1 MTRVAKGPSDLDLIR
16 DYLGGDVAAFDTLF
30 KRYHKAI
37 YGLTFRLLRD
47 RQLAEDL
54 TQETFFQI
62 LRTIHRINDSFN
74 FSAWIHRIATNLCY
88 DELRRRKK
96 FPEAQEIDDE
106 ENEDSVL
113 QVPDG
118 DARKS
123 PEVALE
129 ISELRDAVWSVARR
143 LPEKYRLVLTL
154 RELQGLSYAN
164 IARKMRVSE
173 SAVETLL
180 HRARRRF
187 KEEFLSWRARPR
199 PKRRAARRSP
209 ICSITFPPG
218 TLRREQRK
226 MVAQHLDSCP
236 GLLRTLP
243 EPAAP
248 AAQRRGRAARH
259 RGCHPPADIQS
270 APSED
275 LLHRRPLRGG
285 SASTRYLAAWPPAL
299 GLVFDCADPDKLAN
313 FWAAALHYKIQDPP
327 PGFAAWPDFE
337 GSGDPRE

>member
-1 MTRVAKGPSDLDLIR
+1 MSQALAPSLTQPSDIALVRAFQDGNV
-16 DYLGGDVAAFDTLF
+16 DAFDQRCL
-30 KRYHKAI
+30 RYHQAI
-37 YGLTFRLLRD
+37 QGLTNRLVRD
-47 RQLAEDL
+47 PLLAEDL
-54 TQETFFQI
+54 TQETFFRV
-62 LRTIHRINDSFN
+62 LRSLSRIDDAFN

-106 ENEDSVL
+106 ESEDSVL

-187 KEEFLSWRARPR
+187 KEEYLFMEG
-199 PKRRAARRSP
+199 K
-209 ICSITFPPG
+209 
-218 TLRREQRK
+218 
-226 MVAQHLDSCP
+226 AQTEETRCPTIAYLLD
-236 GLLRTLP
+236 
-243 EPAAP
+243 
-248 AAQRRGRAARH
+248 
-259 RGCHPPADIQS
+259 
-270 APSED
+270 
-275 LLHRRPLRGG
+275 
-285 SASTRYLAAWPPAL
+285 
-299 GLVFDCADPDKLAN
+299 N
-313 FWAAALHYKIQDPP
+313 F
-327 PGFAAWPDFE
+327 
-337 GSGDPRE
+337 

>member
-1 MTRVAKGPSDLDLIR
+1 MIRPATRRVDFTSMTDFAESGRYEGSDTSCQGT
-16 DYLGGDVAAFDTLF
+16 LGS
-30 KRYHKAI
+30 RSHS
-37 YGLTFRLLRD
+37 RLSWRRRRRLRHSL
-47 RQLAEDL
+47 QAEDL

-187 KEEFLSWRARPR
+187 KEEYLFMEGKAQTEETRCPTIAYLLDN
-199 PKRRAARRSP
+199 
-209 ICSITFPPG
+209 FPPG

-236 GLLRTLP
+236 ACSERYPNPPHL
-243 EPAAP
+243 
-248 AAQRRGRAARH
+248 QRNDVVVQLNTAVVTRRLTSKVRHPKISFMDGRV
-259 RGCHPPADIQS
+259 Q
-270 APSED
+270 
-275 LLHRRPLRGG
+275 GG
-285 SASTRYLAAWPPAL
+285 YR
-299 GLVFDCADPDKLAN
+299 K
-313 FWAAALHYKIQDPP
+313 H
-327 PGFAAWPDFE
+327 
-337 GSGDPRE
+337 

>member
-1 MTRVAKGPSDLDLIR
+1 M
-16 DYLGGDVAAFDTLF
+16 AAFDTLF

-106 ENEDSVL
+106 ENEEAVL

-143 LPEKYRLVLTL
+143 LPDKYRLVLTL

-164 IARKMRVSE
+164 IARKMNVSE

-187 KEEFLSWRARPR
+187 KEEFLFMEGKAQTEESRCPTIAYLLDN
-199 PKRRAARRSP
+199 
-209 ICSITFPPG
+209 FPPG

-226 MVAQHLDSCP
+226 MVAQHLDQC
-236 GLLRTLP
+236 
-243 EPAAP
+243 AACSEHYP
-248 AAQRRGRAARH
+248 NPPHLQRNDVVVPLNSDVSARRLNSKVRHPKISFMDGRL
-259 RGCHPPADIQS
+259 Q
-270 APSED
+270 
-275 LLHRRPLRGG
+275 GG
-285 SASTRYLAAWPPAL
+285 FR
-299 GLVFDCADPDKLAN
+299 K
-313 FWAAALHYKIQDPP
+313 H
-327 PGFAAWPDFE
+327 
-337 GSGDPRE
+337 

>member
-1 MTRVAKGPSDLDLIR
+1 MTRVARGPSDLDLIR
-16 DYLGGDVAAFDTLF
+16 NYLAGEVAAFDTLF

-96 FPEAQEIDDE
+96 FPEAQEIEDE
-106 ENEDSVL
+106 ESEDSVL
-113 QVPDG
+113 QVPDA

-154 RELQGLSYAN
+154 RELQCLSYAN
-164 IARKMRVSE
+164 IARKMKVSE

-187 KEEFLSWRARPR
+187 KEEYLFMEGKAQTEESRCPTIAYLLEN
-199 PKRRAARRSP
+199 
-209 ICSITFPPG
+209 FPPG

-226 MVAQHLDSCP
+226 MVAQHLDVCP
-236 GLLRTLP
+236 LCAERFPNPPHL
-243 EPAAP
+243 
-248 AAQRRGRAARH
+248 QRNDVVVPLETSAVVTRRLTSKVRHPRISFMEGRVQSGYRRH
-259 RGCHPPADIQS
+259 
-270 APSED
+270 
-275 LLHRRPLRGG
+275 
-285 SASTRYLAAWPPAL
+285 
-299 GLVFDCADPDKLAN
+299 
-313 FWAAALHYKIQDPP
+313 
-327 PGFAAWPDFE
+327 
-337 GSGDPRE
+337 

>member
-1 MTRVAKGPSDLDLIR
+1 VTRVAKGPSDLDLIR

-154 RELQGLSYAN
+154 RELQDLSYRQ
-164 IARKMRVSE
+164 IARTLKMSE

-180 HRARRRF
+180 YRARLRF
-187 KEEFLSWRARPR
+187 KEEYI
-199 PKRRAARRSP
+199 AAEGAADLTHEEVAP
-209 ICSITFPPG
+209 LLAPYLAG
-218 TLRREQRK
+218 KLRRNQ
-226 MVAQHLDSCP
+226 ADSVRRHIATCVRCSRRV
-236 GLLRTLP
+236 G
-243 EPAAP
+243 
-248 AAQRRGRAARH
+248 RRGVRRT
-259 RGCHPPADIQS
+259 PA
-270 APSED
+270 
-275 LLHRRPLRGG
+275 
-285 SASTRYLAAWPPAL
+285 
-299 GLVFDCADPDKLAN
+299 K
-313 FWAAALHYKIQDPP
+313 
-327 PGFAAWPDFE
+327 
-337 GSGDPRE
+337 

>member
-1 MTRVAKGPSDLDLIR
+1 MTRVARGPSDLDLIR
-16 DYLGGDVAAFDTLF
+16 SYLSGDVPAFDMLF
-30 KRYHKAI
+30 RRYHKAI

-47 RQLAEDL
+47 RQLAEDI

-106 ENEDSVL
+106 ESEDSVL
-113 QVPDG
+113 QVPDA
-118 DARKS
+118 DTRKS

-129 ISELRDAVWSVARR
+129 IRELRDAVWAVARR

-187 KEEFLSWRARPR
+187 KEEFLFMEGKAQSEESRCPTI
-199 PKRRAARRSP
+199 SYLLDN
-209 ICSITFPPG
+209 FPPG

-226 MVAQHLDSCP
+226 MVAQHLDVCASCNQHYP
-236 GLLRTLP
+236 NPPHL
-243 EPAAP
+243 
-248 AAQRRGRAARH
+248 QRGEVVIPLERVVTRRLTSKARH
-259 RGCHPPADIQS
+259 PRISFMDGRMQGGY
-270 APSED
+270 
-275 LLHRRPLRGG
+275 RRR
-285 SASTRYLAAWPPAL
+285 
-299 GLVFDCADPDKLAN
+299 
-313 FWAAALHYKIQDPP
+313 
-327 PGFAAWPDFE
+327 
-337 GSGDPRE
+337 

>member
-1 MTRVAKGPSDLDLIR
+1 MTRVARGPSDLDLIR
-16 DYLGGDVAAFDTLF
+16 ANLGGDVHAFDTLF
-30 KRYHKAI
+30 RRYHKAI

-96 FPEAQEIDDE
+96 FPEVQEIDE
-106 ENEDSVL
+106 EESEDSVL
-113 QVPDG
+113 QVPDA
-118 DARKS
+118 DTRKS

-129 ISELRDAVWSVARR
+129 ISELRGAVWAVARR

-164 IARKMRVSE
+164 IARKMQVSE

-187 KEEFLSWRARPR
+187 KEEFLFMEGKALTEDGRCATISYLLDN
-199 PKRRAARRSP
+199 
-209 ICSITFPPG
+209 FPPG

-226 MVAQHLDSCP
+226 MVAQHLDACP
-236 GLLRTLP
+236 TC
-243 EPAAP
+243 
-248 AAQRRGRAARH
+248 AQRYPNPPHLQRAGGVVVPLDGVVVARRITSGVRHPRISFMDGRTQSGYRRH
-259 RGCHPPADIQS
+259 
-270 APSED
+270 
-275 LLHRRPLRGG
+275 
-285 SASTRYLAAWPPAL
+285 
-299 GLVFDCADPDKLAN
+299 
-313 FWAAALHYKIQDPP
+313 
-327 PGFAAWPDFE
+327 
-337 GSGDPRE
+337 

>member
-1 MTRVAKGPSDLDLIR
+1 MTRIARGPSDLDLIR
-16 DYLGGDVAAFDTLF
+16 SYLAGDVAAFDTLF
-30 KRYHKAI
+30 RRYHKAI

-47 RQLAEDL
+47 KQLAEDL

-106 ENEDSVL
+106 ESEDSVL

-118 DARKS
+118 DTRKS

-129 ISELRDAVWSVARR
+129 IRELRDAVWTVAGR

-187 KEEFLSWRARPR
+187 KEEYLFMEGKAQSEESRCPTVTYLLEN
-199 PKRRAARRSP
+199 
-209 ICSITFPPG
+209 FPPG

-226 MVAQHLDSCP
+226 MVGQHLDACPSCSQRYP
-236 GLLRTLP
+236 HPPHLQRSDVVVPL
-243 EPAAP
+243 EPAVVA
-248 AAQRRGRAARH
+248 RRLTSKARH
-259 RGCHPPADIQS
+259 PRISFMDGRMQGGY
-270 APSED
+270 
-275 LLHRRPLRGG
+275 RR
-285 SASTRYLAAWPPAL
+285 
-299 GLVFDCADPDKLAN
+299 
-313 FWAAALHYKIQDPP
+313 H
-327 PGFAAWPDFE
+327 
-337 GSGDPRE
+337 

>member
-1 MTRVAKGPSDLDLIR
+1 MAPATRREGPHDHRFCRVRGGNSITTRVAKGPSDLDLIR
-16 DYLGGDVAAFDTLF
+16 DYLAGDVAAFDTLF

-106 ENEDSVL
+106 ENEEAVL

-143 LPEKYRLVLTL
+143 LPDKYRLVLTL

-164 IARKMRVSE
+164 IARKMNVSE

-187 KEEFLSWRARPR
+187 KEEFLFMEGKAQTEESRCPTIAYLLDN
-199 PKRRAARRSP
+199 
-209 ICSITFPPG
+209 FPPG

-226 MVAQHLDSCP
+226 MVAQHLDQCVTCAEAYP
-236 GLLRTLP
+236 NPPHL
-243 EPAAP
+243 
-248 AAQRRGRAARH
+248 QRNDVVVPLNSEVSARRLTSRVRHPKISFMDGRL
-259 RGCHPPADIQS
+259 Q
-270 APSED
+270 
-275 LLHRRPLRGG
+275 GG
-285 SASTRYLAAWPPAL
+285 YR
-299 GLVFDCADPDKLAN
+299 K
-313 FWAAALHYKIQDPP
+313 H
-327 PGFAAWPDFE
+327 
-337 GSGDPRE
+337 

>member
-1 MTRVAKGPSDLDLIR
+1 MVFRVVTRVARGPSDLDLIR
-16 DYLGGDVAAFDTLF
+16 DYLSGDVAAFDTLF

-113 QVPDG
+113 QVPDA
-118 DARKS
+118 DSRKS

-164 IARKMRVSE
+164 IARKMKVSE

-187 KEEFLSWRARPR
+187 KEEFLFMEGKAQTEESRCPTIAYLLDN
-199 PKRRAARRSP
+199 
-209 ICSITFPPG
+209 FPPG

-236 GLLRTLP
+236 TCAERYPNPPHL
-243 EPAAP
+243 
-248 AAQRRGRAARH
+248 QRNDVVVQLDTAIVTRRLTSRARH
-259 RGCHPPADIQS
+259 PKISFMDGRVQGGY
-270 APSED
+270 
-275 LLHRRPLRGG
+275 RR
-285 SASTRYLAAWPPAL
+285 
-299 GLVFDCADPDKLAN
+299 
-313 FWAAALHYKIQDPP
+313 H
-327 PGFAAWPDFE
+327 
-337 GSGDPRE
+337 

>member
-1 MTRVAKGPSDLDLIR
+1 MEPKNGRVRRKIRLVTRIARGPSDLDLIGN
-16 DYLGGDVAAFDTLF
+16 YLAGDVAAFDTLF
-30 KRYHKAI
+30 RRYQKAI

-47 RQLAEDL
+47 SLLAEDL
-54 TQETFFQI
+54 PQETFFQI
-62 LRTIHRINDSFN
+62 MIHRINDSFN

-106 ENEDSVL
+106 ESEDSVL
-113 QVPDG
+113 QVPDA

-164 IARKMRVSE
+164 IARKMKVSE

-187 KEEFLSWRARPR
+187 KEEFLFMEGKAQSEETRCPTIAYLLDN
-199 PKRRAARRSP
+199 
-209 ICSITFPPG
+209 FPPG

-226 MVAQHLDSCP
+226 MVAQHLDVCAACNDRYP
-236 GLLRTLP
+236 NPPNLQRGDVVVAL
-243 EPAAP
+243 AP
-248 AAQRRGRAARH
+248 AVVTRRLTSKAGRHPLISFMEGRVQAGYRRH
-259 RGCHPPADIQS
+259 
-270 APSED
+270 
-275 LLHRRPLRGG
+275 
-285 SASTRYLAAWPPAL
+285 
-299 GLVFDCADPDKLAN
+299 
-313 FWAAALHYKIQDPP
+313 
-327 PGFAAWPDFE
+327 
-337 GSGDPRE
+337 